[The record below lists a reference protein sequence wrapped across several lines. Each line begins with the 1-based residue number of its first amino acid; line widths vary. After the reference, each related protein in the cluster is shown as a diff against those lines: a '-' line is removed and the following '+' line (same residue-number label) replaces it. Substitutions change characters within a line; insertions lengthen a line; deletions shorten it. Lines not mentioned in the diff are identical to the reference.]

1 MRAALLIF
9 FVSALSVQATKY
21 LDRNLAYSSPFVGY
35 SEFSHDTREIQ
46 ARHIQH
52 AKRQMIDSTGFD
64 DEHYPTFYGG
74 DFSNAPFIWSGGIN
88 FTHSVA
94 SGDPFDDS
102 ILLWTRAVPLGSG
115 PDQSVPVCVSF
126 KIFDNAKLSGKPL
139 DSGEAFSS
147 YDVDFTL
154 KVEAQNLKPDTK
166 YWYQFADCT
175 NPATVS
181 PIGATRT
188 LSSPDIA
195 PNFKLV
201 LYALFSL
208 IIVVSNSII
217 GWFNAYGVA
226 AHNTSAD
233 VFVHLGDYIYES
245 LGSGAKIGRKVL
257 GRELATVFDYRQRL
271 NQYRTDPGLIAAHE
285 AGPWITVWY
294 VNQP

>member
-74 DFSNAPFIWSGGIN
+74 DFSN
-88 FTHSVA
+88 
-94 SGDPFDDS
+94 GDPFDDS

-166 YWYQFADCT
+166 YWYRFADCT

-188 LSSPDIA
+188 LSSPD
-195 PNFKLV
+195 
-201 LYALFSL
+201 
-208 IIVVSNSII
+208 SN
-217 GWFNAYGVA
+217 
-226 AHNTSAD
+226 
-233 VFVHLGDYIYES
+233 
-245 LGSGAKIGRKVL
+245 AKIGRKVL